1 MTGPTEKQIEAWKAK
16 AAVLRA
22 RGKNNTL
29 HDIEQAADYLDA
41 AALSA
46 ALAVEAGA
54 EKPVA
59 YRYRDFADGWILDH
73 SEKSATEYA
82 KQTGCA
88 VQALWT
94 YPPSLRQVVNA
105 LSDEQLRHIA
115 DSKDTGTCRSRI
127 LSALTTSPAS
137 SGVEGEAV
145 AEASDLYR
153 YCGADAYKWA
163 EQFRLTALRLGYSD
177 MDHGW
182 LIGWFAN
189 AIEYSISVRHPAY
202 PAPQTEGK

>member
-1 MTGPTEKQIEAWKAK
+1 MRPTEKQIEAAARTYYQLRTHQDWCSADENAK
-16 AAVLRA
+16 KNYWHDA
-22 RGKNNTL
+22 R
-29 HDIEQAADYLDA
+29 QV
-41 AALSA
+41 LSA

-54 EKPVA
+54 VGVKHEFVA
-59 YRYRDFADGWILDH
+59 DWYRPARCQHCGGKRYHPLH
-73 SEKSATEYA
+73 
-82 KQTGCA
+82 
-88 VQALWT
+88 
-94 YPPSLRQVVNA
+94 
-105 LSDEQLRHIA
+105 
-115 DSKDTGTCRSRI
+115 
-127 LSALTTSPAS
+127 ALTTSPAS

-189 AIEYSISVRHPAY
+189 AIEYSISVRHPAS